1 MAATAPA
8 PSPVGGASALHALQF
23 RVMRLCRPT
32 LDVER
37 PLRFALDDLGH
48 DGDDALPLGVAASL
62 SEGGAPPEAFER
74 RLDLVHPEHASGV
87 SGMLVLPQSFGNI
100 YLGETFTSY
109 VSAGNH
115 SDRAV
120 RDAGFKAELQTER
133 QRLILFDNTAAP
145 LPVLQPG
152 ECYDFT
158 VEHDL
163 KELGAH
169 TLVCSTV
176 YTDADGERKY
186 LPQYFKFAASN
197 PLAVRTKVRPGRD
210 GRTLLE
216 ACVENATRTPLLLA
230 SATFDPSP
238 RLRCE
243 TLAPPAVSATAAV
256 FPEPGS
262 CQRGAPDA
270 RGAGMGLPSLSGR
283 AMHVLAPSGGSAHFL
298 FELRPDDRGDD
309 AAATTSGAGDA
320 GEPLGKLEIR
330 WKGRMGE
337 AGRLQTQ
344 QIMGPPRPRRDVE
357 ITVAP
362 SLPTTATLARP
373 LSLRCVIRNC
383 AATATAPLE
392 LVARDGWEDPGADA
406 GAGTTGK
413 NAAPPLGMA
422 VDGPRAVSLGVLEPG
437 GEATAEVTVV
447 PLAPGTRRLPM
458 VEVRDAGGRL
468 VSELKPWEVMV
479 EREVETSRPE

>member
-8 PSPVGGASALHALQF
+8 PPPVGGASALHALQF
-23 RVMRLCRPT
+23 RVMRLCKPT

-48 DGDDALPLGVAASL
+48 DGDDALPPGVAASL

-216 ACVENATRTPLLLA
+216 ACVENATRAPLLLA

-243 TLAPPAVSATAAV
+243 TLAPPAVSAAAAV

-262 CQRGAPDA
+262 GQRGAPDA

-373 LSLRCVIRNC
+373 LSLRCVIRNRS
-383 AATATAPLE
+383 ATATGPLE

-406 GAGTTGK
+406 GAGTTGR
-413 NAAPPLGMA
+413 NAAPPPEMA

-437 GEATAEVTVV
+437 GEVTAEVTVV
-447 PLAPGTRRLPM
+447 PLAPGTRRLPK

-479 EREVETSRPE
+479 EREVETFRPE